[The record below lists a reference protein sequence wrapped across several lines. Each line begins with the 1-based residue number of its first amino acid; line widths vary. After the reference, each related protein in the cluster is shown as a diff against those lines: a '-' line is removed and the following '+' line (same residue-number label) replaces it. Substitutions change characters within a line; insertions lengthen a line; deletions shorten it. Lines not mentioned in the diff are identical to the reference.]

1 MTVIQVFPAA
11 MRSTIDLG
19 WLTSHRSF
27 SFGDYFDPEN
37 VSFGVMRVCNDDDI
51 AAGRGFGPHPHSDM
65 EIVSIVLSGAIKH
78 EDSLGHVAVT
88 SASGVQRMSAGSGV
102 IHAEYNASETEP
114 LSLLQLW
121 FMPAKRGLEPSFEN
135 VSYQPE
141 AMINALLPV
150 VTPEGAEHA
159 AKIHQDM
166 SIYLSKLDA
175 GKQLEFRQG
184 ENRRLF
190 LFVVKG
196 KLSANEVVLETKD
209 TARMEAEAHVSFT
222 AMEDTHF
229 MLIDLP

>member
-1 MTVIQVFPAA
+1 MIQLFPANT
-11 MRSTIDLG
+11 RNSTDLG
-19 WLTSHRSF
+19 WLKSHKSF
-27 SFGDYFDPEN
+27 SFGDYFDEEN

-88 SASGVQRMSAGSGV
+88 ASNGVQRMSAGSGV

-114 LSLLQLW
+114 MSLFQLW
-121 FMPAKRGLEPSFEN
+121 FMPEKRGMEPSFEN
-135 VSYQPE
+135 VTYEPE
-141 AMINALLPV
+141 ALINNLLPV
-150 VTPEGAEHA
+150 VTPEGGPHI

-175 GKQLEFRQG
+175 GKELQFEQG
-184 ENRRLF
+184 ENRRIF
-190 LFVVKG
+190 LMLVSG
-196 KLSANEVVLETKD
+196 KCTANDTVLETKD
-209 TARMEAEAHVSFT
+209 SARMQHESTLTIRAL
-222 AMEDTHF
+222 EDTHF

>member
-1 MTVIQVFPAA
+1 MIQVFPAET
-11 MRSTIDLG
+11 RSTINLG

-37 VSFGVMRVCNDDDI
+37 TSFGVMRVCNDDDI

-65 EIVSIVLSGAIKH
+65 EIVSIVLSGQIKH

-88 SASGVQRMSAGSGV
+88 AADGVQRMTAGTGV
-102 IHAEYNASETEP
+102 VHAEYNASDTEP

-121 FMPAKRGLEPSFEN
+121 FMPAKRGLAPSFEN
-135 VSYQPE
+135 VTYLPE
-141 AMINALLPV
+141 AMQNALLPV
-150 VTPEGAEHA
+150 VTPEGSEHA

-166 SIYLSKLDA
+166 SIYLSRLEA
-175 GKQLEFRQG
+175 GKELIFQQE

-190 LFVVKG
+190 LFVISG
-196 KLSANEVVLETKD
+196 QLSANDTVLGAKD
-209 TARMEAEAHVSFT
+209 SARMESEASVSFT
-222 AMEDTHF
+222 AIENAHF

>member
-1 MTVIQVFPAA
+1 MIQIFPAA
-11 MRSTIDLG
+11 TRSTTDLG

-27 SFGDYFDPEN
+27 SFGDYFDEAN
-37 VSFGVMRVCNDDDI
+37 TSFGVMRVCNDDDI

-88 SASGVQRMSAGSGV
+88 GSNGVQRMSAGSGV

-121 FMPAKRGLEPSFEN
+121 FMPAKRGQEPSFEN

-141 AMINALLPV
+141 AMRNELLPV
-150 VTPEGAEHA
+150 VTPEGSEYA

-166 SIYLSKLDA
+166 SIFLSKLEA
-175 GKQLEFRQG
+175 GKQLDFQQG
-184 ENRRLF
+184 DNRRLF
-190 LFVVKG
+190 LFVVAG
-196 KLSANEVVLETKD
+196 KLSANNTLLETKD
-209 TARMEAEAHVSFT
+209 SARMENEAKVAFT
-222 AMEDTHF
+222 AIEDTHF